1 MVTGRV
7 CGKIDFSSSFRTD
20 SSFESR
26 ALQNLSLEITSDR
39 FTSNRL
45 IGFRGNFGKTLP
57 RSIQTLWTHLFKYS
71 ETIFESVLTRP
82 SFKNTQ
88 MYNKYRNLTT
98 LVLMRRQ
105 EREADWK
112 RNFSDRLLFALWRR
126 EKKKK
131 KKKKKQSSRRAA
143 LSKSFRLRLEFVQ
156 RPERFAFHRGQY
168 ISRIGL
174 SRRRTEITVESVSRR
189 YTLVSC
195 GGPLAVARHGVPST
209 RVALPPRL
217 LTGMCV
223 STRCA
228 VV

>member
-1 MVTGRV
+1 MRKDRFLVVVSNR
-7 CGKIDFSSSFRTD
+7 FQFRIQ
-20 SSFESR
+20 SAPKS
-26 ALQNLSLEITSDR
+26 LSLEITSDR
-39 FTSNRL
+39 FTSNRF

-168 ISRIGL
+168 ISRGSGL
-174 SRRRTEITVESVSRR
+174 VGGEQKSPLNRFPGGTRLSLAGAPSPWLATVFLLPVLRF
-189 YTLVSC
+189 
-195 GGPLAVARHGVPST
+195 PLG
-209 RVALPPRL
+209 
-217 LTGMCV
+217 C
-223 STRCA
+223 
-228 VV
+228 